1 MRVDVWLW
9 ATRQLKS
16 RSLATKAA
24 RAGHVK
30 VNGETAKASQGIKV
44 GDEVRLRIE
53 GFDRILQVSALI
65 PKRVSA
71 TQAQQCYQ
79 DLTPPRPSKRDL
91 PAPIVRLPGTGRP
104 TKKERR
110 QLDALRC
117 RWGCR
122 PERVGFRLCVSLVK
136 QPNPTKISNSVWNPG
151 EAT

>member
-79 DLTPPRPSKRDL
+79 DLTPPRPSKRAL

-110 QLDALRC
+110 QLDALRG
-117 RWGCR
+117 RDSANR
-122 PERVGFRLCVSLVK
+122 MPA
-136 QPNPTKISNSVWNPG
+136 PAG
-151 EAT
+151 EDAALKEWDSDFVFPW